1 MRGQKMCKLCREKKL
16 DKKILKLKPD
26 IEKKC
31 FSDEKEVP
39 RILRFWDNFIT
50 WLTKTPDE
58 KK

>member
-1 MRGQKMCKLCREKKL
+1 MCKLCREKKL